1 MNIVFAYHNG
11 DAELA
16 LLSAKA
22 ITAMGINMRHKAT
35 LCATNDTALTYEIT
49 EELKKSFPEVKRIIA
64 QDGFN
69 GWPLGPN
76 QMFSDA
82 AAQCYAVNEP
92 WMFWEPD
99 CVPMKQ
105 GWADD
110 LEAEFRKEPAIL
122 GHQYEGGMASNGKNI
137 YKMIV
142 GSAIY
147 PPNFLDFCPSA
158 RSLDNY
164 NLAYRS
170 AGSIPEPW
178 DVRCRWNFM
187 AIGRDC
193 PLLRTYWKSVNY
205 QWKDGKIVFFA
216 EDPEAQAIQ
225 GVTCPDRIISSK
237 AVVIHGCKD
246 GSLHKMAIAGFPMP
260 EDKPLMPSDSTGL
273 SDEAK
278 TLFNSCEPWTPEK
291 AAQLEKA
298 AAETP
303 SNSMGLEGEGQNV
316 PALNI
321 PDQERENSPISV
333 EPQNPESTIP
343 VRERDGER
351 QHIAKEDERRP
362 NTTCHKKSVNVEK
375 VVQNVTNDELR
386 STLCNKTS
394 DKMHN
399 SPDVA
404 NCQKVTVKRKNKSPS
419 KAKKRRNLSPE
430 ERQRRSDAMRAI
442 LARKAERKAQGVV

>member
-22 ITAMGINMRHKAT
+22 ITSFGINMRHKAT
-35 LCATNDTALTYEIT
+35 VCATNDTALLFDII
-49 EELKKSFPEVKRIIA
+49 EELKKSFPEVGRIMA
-64 QDGFN
+64 QDGYN

-82 AAQCYAVNEP
+82 AAQCYSVNEP

-99 CVPMKQ
+99 CVPMKS
-105 GWADD
+105 GWVDD
-110 LEAEFRKEPAIL
+110 LEAEFRKKPAIL
-122 GHQYEGGMASNGKNI
+122 GHQYEGGMATNGKNI

-142 GSAIY
+142 GSAVY

-170 AGSIPEPW
+170 AGTIPEPW

-187 AIGRDC
+187 AVGRDC

-205 QWKDGKIVFFA
+205 QWKDGKIIFFA
-216 EDPEAQAIQ
+216 EDPESQAVQ
-225 GVTCPDRIISSK
+225 GVTCPDRVISSQ

-260 EDKPLMPSDSTGL
+260 SDSMGL
-273 SDEAK
+273 DI
-278 TLFNSCEPWTPEK
+278 
-291 AAQLEKA
+291 
-298 AAETP
+298 P
-303 SNSMGLEGEGQNV
+303 SNSMGMEQGGGQNV
-316 PALNI
+316 PDLPKYVMMVDGI
-321 PDQERENSPISV
+321 PDQEQAFSNASV
-333 EPQNPESTIP
+333 GDEIEIVHIP
-343 VRERDGER
+343 VREPD
-351 QHIAKEDERRP
+351 
-362 NTTCHKKSVNVEK
+362 TTLQKVIQNVDTCSQSPTVCNKASKKKSPPVK
-375 VVQNVTNDELR
+375 KRQ
-386 STLCNKTS
+386 KT
-394 DKMHN
+394 
-399 SPDVA
+399 
-404 NCQKVTVKRKNKSPS
+404 
-419 KAKKRRNLSPE
+419 AKKRRNLSPE
-430 ERQRRSDAMRAI
+430 ERRRRSDAMRAI

>member
-22 ITAMGINMRHKAT
+22 ITSMGINMRHKAT
-35 LCATNDTALTYEIT
+35 VCATEGTALTGEIT

-82 AAQCYAVNEP
+82 AVQCYSVNEP

-99 CVPMKQ
+99 CVPMKT

-158 RSLDNY
+158 QSLGNY

-170 AGSIPEPW
+170 SGSIPEPW
-178 DVRCRWNFM
+178 DVRCRWNFL

-205 QWKDGKIVFFA
+205 QWKDEKIVFFA

-225 GVTCPDRIISSK
+225 GVTCADRIISSQ

-260 EDKPLMPSDSTGL
+260 EEIVQGINND
-273 SDEAK
+273 A
-278 TLFNSCEPWTPEK
+278 
-291 AAQLEKA
+291 
-298 AAETP
+298 
-303 SNSMGLEGEGQNV
+303 
-316 PALNI
+316 
-321 PDQERENSPISV
+321 QERTVCDKTSEMMRNSPEV
-333 EPQNPESTIP
+333 AT
-343 VRERDGER
+343 
-351 QHIAKEDERRP
+351 KKK
-362 NTTCHKKSVNVEK
+362 NT
-375 VVQNVTNDELR
+375 L
-386 STLCNKTS
+386 
-394 DKMHN
+394 
-399 SPDVA
+399 
-404 NCQKVTVKRKNKSPS
+404 KRKNNSPS
-419 KAKKRRNLSPE
+419 KANKPQEPE
-430 ERQRRSDAMRAI
+430 EFIKQLRKLADNLKKPAKKKKKKTERPAQDA
-442 LARKAERKAQGVV
+442 V

>member
-22 ITAMGINMRHKAT
+22 ITSFGINMRHKAT
-35 LCATNDTALTYEIT
+35 VCATNDTALIYEIT
-49 EELKKSFPEVKRIIA
+49 EELKKSFPEVGRIVA
-64 QDGFN
+64 QDGYN

-82 AAQCYAVNEP
+82 ASQCYAVNGP

-99 CVPMKQ
+99 CVAMKS
-105 GWADD
+105 GWVDD
-110 LEAEFRKEPAIL
+110 LETEFRKEPAIL

-142 GSAIY
+142 GSAVY

-170 AGSIPEPW
+170 AGAIPEPW

-187 AIGRDC
+187 AVGRDC

-205 QWKDGKIVFFA
+205 QWRDGKIVFFA
-216 EDPEAQAIQ
+216 EDPEAQAVQ
-225 GVTCPDRIISSK
+225 GVTCPDRVISSK

-260 EDKPLMPSDSTGL
+260 SDSTGL
-273 SDEAK
+273 DI
-278 TLFNSCEPWTPEK
+278 
-291 AAQLEKA
+291 
-298 AAETP
+298 P
-303 SNSMGLEGEGQNV
+303 SNSMGLESM
-316 PALNI
+316 
-321 PDQERENSPISV
+321 PDQE
-333 EPQNPESTIP
+333 
-343 VRERDGER
+343 
-351 QHIAKEDERRP
+351 P
-362 NTTCHKKSVNVEK
+362 NTTLQKVIQNVDTCSQGYAVCNKASKKKSPPVK
-375 VVQNVTNDELR
+375 KRQ
-386 STLCNKTS
+386 KT
-394 DKMHN
+394 
-399 SPDVA
+399 
-404 NCQKVTVKRKNKSPS
+404 
-419 KAKKRRNLSPE
+419 AKKRRNLSPE
-430 ERQRRSDAMRAI
+430 ERQRRSDAMKAI